1 MPSAMTSALENKLS
15 GLNEIRVF
23 RTIFESGPIS
33 RAKVARRL
41 NLSRAAVTLITQKLA
56 KQGLLATVGKGAST
70 ERGGRR
76 EVLLAISPRAG
87 IILAAQ
93 LERDFF
99 RYGLLDSNARRIDQE
114 TQSCALGTPPAQV
127 LDRLIKGLQK
137 MLRSHRVPADRILGM
152 GIGLPGILNYEQGCL
167 REAYTLEGWQAFPV
181 QSYLSESLAVPVQL
195 ENDVKAVTLGEFQF
209 GSGRLV
215 RDLICLWVED
225 GIGAGIIV
233 NGQLLRGATSSAGE
247 IGYNELALEQTG
259 GRSLLITPQ
268 HLDWGDI
275 LSHSNLRDA
284 ASRGREDGWTT
295 SLPATCEVTDLVA
308 AAESGDPLAL
318 QLIKEFGTLLGAV
331 CINLIYAFNP
341 PLMLLHGPLFYRS
354 PLVADEVRAHVARG
368 ILRSPVEAVDIRTGM
383 LGQDAVLVGAAT
395 LVLENLFK
403 DSPQRAAP
411 SPAPARAR

>member
-1 MPSAMTSALENKLS
+1 MPSAMTPALENKLS

-56 KQGLLATVGKGAST
+56 KRGLLATVGKGAST

-99 RYGLLDSNARRIDQE
+99 RYGLLDSSARRIDQE

-137 MLRSHRVPADRILGM
+137 MLRRHHVLMERIFGM
-152 GIGLPGILNYEQGCL
+152 GIGLPGILNYERGCL
-167 REAYTLEGWQAFPV
+167 REAYTLQGWQDFPV
-181 QSYLSESLAVPVQL
+181 QSYVVERLGVPVFL

-247 IGYNELALEQTG
+247 IGYNELALGQAG

-268 HLDWGDI
+268 HHDWGDI
-275 LSHSNLRDA
+275 LSHSNLKQA
-284 ASRGREDGWTT
+284 VQRGLEDGWSS
-295 SLPATCEVTDLVA
+295 SLQPSCEVADIIT
-308 AAESGDPLAL
+308 AAEAGDPLAL
-318 QLIKEFGTLLGAV
+318 HLVKEFGRLLGAV
-331 CINLIYAFNP
+331 CVNLIYSFNP

-383 LGQDAVLVGAAT
+383 LGKDAVLVGAAT

-403 DSPQRAAP
+403 DSPPRVAT